1 MKKYDLVPLVLLI
14 YLGVM
19 VWLGYPDYV
28 AGATSPALYFGG
40 TAFTLVVIILL
51 RFNLKKREQYR
62 QARKKDIEE
71 ASRRKAENTGNT
83 NEAECEK
90 ADEHTN

>member
-1 MKKYDLVPLVLLI
+1 MKKKIKRYDIIPLALLV

-19 VWLGYPDYV
+19 VYLGYPDYV
-28 AGATSPALYFGG
+28 AGVTSPWLYFGG

-62 QARKKDIEE
+62 RSRENDLKKNEE
-71 ASRRKAENTGNT
+71 K
-83 NEAECEK
+83 NET
-90 ADEHTN
+90 DRN

>member
-1 MKKYDLVPLVLLI
+1 MKKKIKRYDIIPLALLV

-19 VWLGYPDYV
+19 VYLGYPDYV
-28 AGATSPALYFGG
+28 AGVTSPWLYFGG

-62 QARKKDIEE
+62 RSRENDLKKNEEKNETDRK
-71 ASRRKAENTGNT
+71 
-83 NEAECEK
+83 
-90 ADEHTN
+90 